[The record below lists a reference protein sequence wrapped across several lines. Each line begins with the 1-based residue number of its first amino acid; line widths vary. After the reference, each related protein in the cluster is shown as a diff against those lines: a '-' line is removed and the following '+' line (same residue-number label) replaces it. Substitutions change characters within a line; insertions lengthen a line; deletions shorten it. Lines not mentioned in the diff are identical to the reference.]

1 MKKALFVLIVLFF
14 CSIVWAQQTLLYE
27 VCETATANWT
37 FTNASG
43 SMAIQ
48 QNTYWLLDNSGD
60 AIISEAYNVS
70 NFSSLTLTFKVGTQ
84 SSSGGTP
91 HPCKVEYSTDNGTT
105 WNASSFTSATPAG
118 VTMVTAGTWSLGTL
132 STSQLK
138 FKWTFPYTGAQAV
151 RVDEIH
157 LQGTPVSPLLMEDN
171 FNYTGGTTLVANFWS
186 GYNTGNSPTVAT
198 TSLSYP
204 NYQCVSGYSGQ
215 TLAETGQDV
224 SHVFTAQTSG
234 SVYCS
239 FLINITSA
247 STTAD

>member
-27 VCETATANWT
+27 VCNSATANWT

-138 FKWTFPYTGAQAV
+138 FKWTFPI
-151 RVDEIH
+151 REH
-157 LQGTPVSPLLMEDN
+157 RR
-171 FNYTGGTTLVANFWS
+171 
-186 GYNTGNSPTVAT
+186 
-198 TSLSYP
+198 
-204 NYQCVSGYSGQ
+204 
-215 TLAETGQDV
+215 
-224 SHVFTAQTSG
+224 
-234 SVYCS
+234 
-239 FLINITSA
+239 
-247 STTAD
+247 